1 MRDVLVR
8 CAGRQLMVENQFFI
22 APCRRFLIL
31 LLLPFVTV
39 VSAQEGSV
47 VARRGDLAPVLER
60 DIEAALFARS
70 PAVQKQLLGEA
81 SASRQ
86 IAEEILLIR
95 EWEKIIAKYGSA
107 SQEALYI
114 RYQEGVA
121 AVKAGADIAEREAR
135 LGTSAATVESRAREL
150 WLRDQKSYMRNA
162 AATVTALQID
172 VGVRGYADSIK
183 RWTEISRE
191 VKRKIPFA
199 TIAQKWTDDRKTQRK
214 ERLVTF
220 RVEASQADGDL
231 YKAVF
236 ETLAIGVVSE
246 PIATRF
252 GWLVLQVNEREPPTV
267 TPFEEAKLGIVEK
280 ILTGIAAEARAKFI
294 ANLKNESPVFYGRL
308 ATDLPTSDAAV
319 GPGTVMQKI
328 GEVQAS
334 DIADPVKLQNAI
346 RQAHENIRATS
357 LGNDGFIPSVTAP
370 K

>member
-1 MRDVLVR
+1 MIE
-8 CAGRQLMVENQFFI
+8 CHFFI
-22 APCRRFLIL
+22 ALSRRFFVL
-31 LLLPFVTV
+31 LFLSFVAA
-39 VSAQEGSV
+39 VSAQDGSV
-47 VARRGDLAPVLER
+47 LARRGNLAPVLER

-70 PAVQKQLLGEA
+70 PAVQKQLLGET

-95 EWEKIIAKYGSA
+95 EWEKISERYGPA

-135 LGTSAATVESRAREL
+135 LATSVATVDSRAREL
-150 WLRDQKSYMRNA
+150 WLRDQKSYLRNA

-172 VGVRGYADSIK
+172 VGTRGYADSIK

-236 ETLAIGVVSE
+236 ETLAIGAISE

-252 GWLVLQVNEREPPTV
+252 GWLVLQVNERVPPTV
-267 TPFEEAKLGIVEK
+267 MPFEEAKLGIVEK
-280 ILTGIAAEARAKFI
+280 ILTGIAAEARNKFI

-308 ATDLPTSDAAV
+308 ATDLPTRDTAV
-319 GPGTVMQKI
+319 GSGNVTQKI
-328 GEVQAS
+328 GEVQGS

-346 RQAHENIRATS
+346 RQAQEVIRATS
-357 LGNDGFIPSVTAP
+357 RGDDSFVPPVTAP